1 MKRGAVRL
9 YQILALLI
17 CFYAGTVLYALNNR
31 EAALVAIDQKRI
43 DALIQRDVSTLETLL
58 GDDLTYVHAS
68 GLTQGKVDFLADL
81 KSGRRQYKSI
91 KNADL
96 KLHMTK
102 DLAVISAQSDIVVN
116 SQGRDVDLS
125 VRIVEVY
132 ARRGGHWQLVAY
144 QATNRKL

>member
-17 CFYAGTVLYALNNR
+17 CFYAGTVLYALNNK
-31 EAALVAIDQKRI
+31 EAALLAIDQKRI
-43 DALIQRDVSTLETLL
+43 NAQIQGDVSTLEMLL
-58 GDDLTYVHAS
+58 GDDLLYVHAA
-68 GLTQGKVDFLADL
+68 GLMQSKVEFIADL
-81 KSGRRQYKSI
+81 KSGKRQYKSI
-91 KNADL
+91 KNSDM

-102 DLAVISAQSDIVVN
+102 DLAVISAQSDIVVD
-116 SQGRDVDLS
+116 SQGREVNLS

-132 ARRGGHWQLVAY
+132 AKRGGRWQLIAY